1 MFNSNKLQ
9 GLVNAAREILERP
22 EASKNDPNSPG
33 MLNETAKRQV
43 REAASGYDMSEL
55 RDIHEI
61 TIKIIDKLKEDG
73 HLPEIFDIA
82 RMKKKASSKTE
93 PTVEYSHGSGSRG
106 VTIVWQGVSPVSLHT
121 FIGTSK
127 NKLWQYFTGKNP
139 EEAFKDFVAKYPYG
153 K

>member
-22 EASKNDPNSPG
+22 EASKNDPNSPR
-33 MLNETAKRQV
+33 MLNETAKREV

-61 TIKIIDKLKEDG
+61 TIKIIEKLKEDG

-93 PTVEYSHGSGSRG
+93 PTVEYWHGSGSRG
-106 VTIVWQGVSPVSLHT
+106 VTIVWEGVSPVSLHT

-127 NKLWQYFTGKNP
+127 NKLWQNFTGNNP
-139 EEAFKDFVAKYPYG
+139 EEAFKEFLTKYPYG

>member
-33 MLNETAKRQV
+33 MLNETAKREV

-61 TIKIIDKLKEDG
+61 TIKIIEKLKEDG

-93 PTVEYSHGSGSRG
+93 PTVEYWHGSGSRG
-106 VTIVWQGVSPVSLHT
+106 VTIVWEGVSPVSLHT

>member
-61 TIKIIDKLKEDG
+61 TIKIIEKLKEDG

-93 PTVEYSHGSGSRG
+93 PTVEYWHGSGSRG
-106 VTIVWQGVSPVSLHT
+106 VTIVWEGVSPVSLHT

>member
-93 PTVEYSHGSGSRG
+93 PTVEYWHGSGSRG

>member
-33 MLNETAKRQV
+33 MLNETAKREV

-61 TIKIIDKLKEDG
+61 TIKIIEKLKEDG

-93 PTVEYSHGSGSRG
+93 PTVEYWHGSGSRG
-106 VTIVWQGVSPVSLHT
+106 VTIVWEGVSPVSLHT

-139 EEAFKDFVAKYPYG
+139 EEAFKEFLTKYPYG